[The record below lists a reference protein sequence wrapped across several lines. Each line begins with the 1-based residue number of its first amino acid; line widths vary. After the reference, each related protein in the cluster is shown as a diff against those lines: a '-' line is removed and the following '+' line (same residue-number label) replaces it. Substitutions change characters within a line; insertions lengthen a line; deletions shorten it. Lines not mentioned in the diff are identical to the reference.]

1 MEAIGLEDIDVGD
14 LVSVWK
20 QDRRGGYFLTRRFTH
35 REKVTESNP
44 KTFKTASGKTW
55 LRKSGSAAK
64 YGLSDCFVTAID
76 DAGEQENRMLWKMT
90 NDERKEYLTSK
101 KPGAARLA

>member
-1 MEAIGLEDIDVGD
+1 MEANGLEDVDVGD
-14 LVSVWK
+14 LVSVW
-20 QDRRGGYFLTRRFTH
+20 QHDRRGGYFLTRRFTH

-55 LRKSGSAAK
+55 LRGSGSATH
-64 YGLSDCFVTAID
+64 YGVSDRFVTLPD

-90 NDERKEYLTSK
+90 NDERKEYLTNK
-101 KPGAARLA
+101 KA